1 MSRRKNHEEGHTVGL
16 ALLFLRRDA
25 GLTLRQLSAATG
37 STPSS
42 LSRYEKGHQ
51 MPRLDTLRRVVAGLG
66 VTMPDLVRAQQT
78 VMHLPEEI
86 ASDEDGTLPP
96 DTRTPQPQAGMSRQ
110 AALRLAQE
118 AGKAVAH
125 CCLAFMEIQAGGWCL
140 PSGAGNGRAHS
151 GRSAAGERHEV
162 ALSGEGHA
170 DA

>member
-16 ALLFLRRDA
+16 ALFFLRRDA
-25 GLTLRQLSAATG
+25 GMTLRQLSAATG

-42 LSRYEKGHQ
+42 LSRYEKGYQ

-66 VTMPDLVRAQQT
+66 ATMPDLVRTQQT

-110 AALRLAQE
+110 AALRLAH
-118 AGKAVAH
+118 GPGYAVAH
-125 CCLAFMEIQAGGWCL
+125 WRPPFI
-140 PSGAGNGRAHS
+140 
-151 GRSAAGERHEV
+151 V
-162 ALSGEGHA
+162 IHA
-170 DA
+170 R